1 MKELKTLQGKKYW
14 RSLDQLAD
22 TPEFRKF
29 LEREFPEGASEIKNP
44 LTRRTF
50 LSLMGASIAL
60 AGLSAC
66 RRPVEK
72 IIPYVKAPEQIIPGI
87 PEYYASTMPMGT
99 SAYGVV
105 VESHEGRP
113 TKIEGNE
120 KHPSSLGKSNTYMQA
135 SILNLYDPD
144 RSQRVLH
151 NDDEKDWSEFVA
163 YWKKLYQ
170 EYKANQ
176 GEGLAILSDSFSSLT
191 LSRLMEDFKT
201 QFPKASLACYA
212 PISQENIIEGMVL
225 ATGNEYLPVYHYDKA
240 AVILSLDNDFL
251 HTENENVTN
260 AKSFAKGRRVKTTSD
275 KMNRLY
281 VVESSFSVT
290 GAMAD
295 HRLPLSNSEIQ
306 GFVALLVK
314 ELVKQGLTVSGSDDL
329 EIEGDF
335 TFDQKWVSVLA
346 KDLIRNRKKGLVVAG
361 YRQPAMVH
369 ALVYAINSALGNVGQ
384 SVTYRDTKDLNESK
398 LESFGDLVKQM
409 NEGKVST
416 LVILDGNPVYTAPAD
431 LNFSEALEKVTN
443 SIHLSQMRDETSQKV
458 TWYIPQSH
466 YLESWGDCRSANGT
480 LSLIQP
486 LIAPLYESHDK
497 VAVLSLLTGGI
508 EQKSYDVVRAAWEKY
523 IPSNDFDQNWR
534 QILHDGVL
542 ANSNMSAVI
551 PSINGRTFSDYL
563 RLNPVRVHSP
573 NQDNFE
579 ISFIT
584 SPAVYDGRFA
594 NNGWLQEL
602 PDTVTK
608 LAWDNAALMSH
619 KTANHLG
626 VKNEDV
632 VVLNLQ
638 GREMVLQVWILPG
651 QAHFTVSVA
660 IGYGRTGAGRV
671 GNGVGSNA
679 YRLKTQRSHNFD
691 LGLTVR
697 KTRDTYPLAS
707 TQDHGSMEGRPLVRE
722 ATLEEYSNDPEFAEE
737 MVKHFPLVS
746 LWDEHGYEEGYQW
759 GMSIDL
765 NACTGCNACTIAC
778 QSENNISVI
787 GKEQVKEGREMH
799 WIRMDRYF
807 AGDLENPE
815 VVHQPVGCQHCEMA
829 PCEQVCPVAATVHDD
844 EGLNVMV
851 YNRCIGT
858 RYCSNNCPF
867 KVRRFN
873 FFNYTKDLPE
883 IVQLAQNPDVTVR
896 SRGVMEKCTYC
907 LQRISSAKITAK
919 GENRVVKDGDFQTA
933 CQQACPSDVI
943 TFGNINDP
951 KSQVVAAKQNDRSY
965 NMLAELNIK
974 PRTSYLAK
982 LRNPNPELT

>member
-1 MKELKTLQGKKYW
+1 MKKLKNLQGKEYW
-14 RSLDQLAD
+14 RSVDQLAD

-29 LEREFPEGASEIKNP
+29 LEREFPEEASELKNP
-44 LTRRTF
+44 LTRRNF

-60 AGLSAC
+60 AGLTAC

-72 IIPYVKAPEQIIPGI
+72 IIPFVKAPEQIIPGI
-87 PEYYASTMPMGT
+87 PEYYASTMPLGT
-99 SAYGVV
+99 SAYGVI

-120 KHPSSLGKSNTYMQA
+120 KHPSSLGKSNTQMQA

-144 RSQRVLH
+144 RSQRAVH
-151 NDDEKDWSEFVA
+151 NGEEKDWSEFVGF
-163 YWKKLYQ
+163 WKKLYQ

-191 LSRLMEDFKT
+191 LSRLLEDFKL
-201 QFPKASLACYA
+201 QFPKATIACYA
-212 PISQENIIEGMVL
+212 PISQENILQGMAL
-225 ATGNEYLPVYHYDKA
+225 ATGNEYLPVFHYDKA
-240 AVILSLDNDFL
+240 KVILSLDADFL

-260 AKSFAKGRRVKTTSD
+260 AKKFAKGRMVKSTSD
-275 KMNRLY
+275 NMNRLY
-281 VVESSFSVT
+281 AVESSYSVT

-295 HRLPLSNSEIQ
+295 HRLPLSNSEIP
-306 GFVALLVK
+306 GFVALLIK
-314 ELVKQGLTVSGSDDL
+314 ELNKQGLSISGSDYL
-329 EIEGDF
+329 VIEGDIDV
-335 TFDQKWVSVLA
+335 DQKWISAVT
-346 KDLIRNRKKGLVVAG
+346 KDLIQNRKKGLVVAG
-361 YRQPAMVH
+361 YRQPAVVH

-384 SVTYRDTKDLNESK
+384 SITYRDIKDLNESK
-398 LESFGDLVKQM
+398 LESFATLSKALD
-409 NEGKVST
+409 EEKVNT
-416 LVILDGNPVYTAPAD
+416 LIILGGNPVYNAPTD
-431 LNFSEALEKVTN
+431 FNFDETLKKVAN
-443 SIHLSQMRDETSQKV
+443 SIHLSPIRDETSQKT
-458 TWYIPQSH
+458 TWHIPQSH
-466 YLESWGDCRSANGT
+466 YLESWGDCRANDGT
-480 LSLIQP
+480 LSVIQP
-486 LIAPLYESHDK
+486 LIAPLYESHDS
-497 VAVLSLLTGGI
+497 VEVLSLITRGD
-508 EQKSYDVVRAAWEKY
+508 EQKSYDIVQSTWENY
-523 IPSNDFDQNWR
+523 IPSSDFEQNWR
-534 QILHDGVL
+534 RILHDGVL
-542 ANSNMSAVI
+542 ADSKMSTVF
-551 PSINGRTFSDYL
+551 PSMNEGKFVEYL
-563 RLNPVRVHSP
+563 RKNPVRNYLP
-573 NQDNFE
+573 NQKNFE
-579 ISFIT
+579 ITFLA
-584 SPAVYDGRFA
+584 SPAVFDGRFA

-619 KTANHLG
+619 KMAKHLD

-632 VVLNLQ
+632 IILNLQ
-638 GREMVLQVWILPG
+638 GKEMAIPVWIVPG
-651 QAHFTVSVA
+651 QAHFSVSVA
-660 IGYGRTGAGRV
+660 LGYGRTSAGRV
-671 GNGVGSNA
+671 GNSVGSNA
-679 YRLKTQRSHNFD
+679 YSIRTQQSYNFD
-691 LGLTVR
+691 LGLTIR

-722 ATLEEYSNDPEFAEE
+722 ATVDEYSSNPEFAEE

-746 LWDEHGYEEGYQW
+746 LWDEHSYEEGYQW

-778 QSENNISVI
+778 QSENNIPII

-799 WIRMDRYF
+799 WIRLDRYF
-807 AGDLENPE
+807 TGDMDNPE

-844 EGLNVMV
+844 EGLNVMA

-883 IVQLAQNPDVTVR
+883 VVQLAQNPDVTVR

-907 LQRISSAKITAK
+907 LQRISEAKITAK
-919 GENRVVKDGDFQTA
+919 NENRVVEDGEIQTA

-951 KSQVVAAKQNDRSY
+951 KSKIAEAKQNNRNY
-965 NMLAELNIK
+965 EMLAELNIK

>member
-1 MKELKTLQGKKYW
+1 MKELKNLQGKEYW
-14 RSLDQLAD
+14 RSLDQLAE
-22 TPEFRKF
+22 TPEFKKF

-44 LTRRTF
+44 LTRRNF

-72 IIPYVKAPEQIIPGI
+72 IIPYVKAPESMIPGN
-87 PEYYASTMPMGT
+87 PEYYATTMPLGT

-120 KHPSSLGKSNTYMQA
+120 KHPSSLGKSNVLMQA

-144 RSQRVLH
+144 RSQRSLQ
-151 NDDEKDWSEFVA
+151 DGDEKEWAEFVA
-163 YWKKLYQ
+163 FWKKLYQ

-176 GEGLAILSDSFSSLT
+176 GEGLAILTDSFSSLT
-191 LSRLMEDFKT
+191 LTHLMDDFKT
-201 QFPKASLACYA
+201 HFPKADLACYS
-212 PISQENIIEGMVL
+212 PVSQENILKGMVL
-225 ATGNEYLPVYHYDKA
+225 ATGTEYLPVYSYDKA
-240 AVILSLDNDFL
+240 AVILSLDADFL
-251 HTENENVTN
+251 MTENENIINTLN
-260 AKSFAKGRRVKTTSD
+260 FAKARRINSTSD

-281 VVESSFSVT
+281 SVESSYSIT

-295 HRLPLSNSEIQ
+295 HRLPLSNSEIP
-306 GFVALLVK
+306 GFVAMLIK
-314 ELVKQGLTVSGSDDL
+314 ELTKLGLQISSSNYL
-329 EIEGDF
+329 KIEGD
-335 TFDQKWVSVLA
+335 TSIDQLWITAVA
-346 KDLIRNRKKGLVVAG
+346 KDLVKNSGKGLVVAG
-361 YRQPAMVH
+361 RRQAAVVH
-369 ALVYAINSALGNVGQ
+369 ALVYAINSALGNIGN
-384 SVTYRDTKDLNESK
+384 SVSCRDTKDLNESK
-398 LESFGDLVKQM
+398 TNSLVNLTERM
-409 NEGKVST
+409 GAGKIST
-416 LVILDGNPVYTAPAD
+416 VIMLGGNPVYNAPVD
-431 LNFSEALEKVTN
+431 INFKEALDKVTN
-443 SIHLSQMRDETSQKV
+443 RIHLSSHHDETSQQS
-458 TWYIPQSH
+458 TWHIPQSH
-466 YLESWGDCRSANGT
+466 YLESWGDCRSADGT

-486 LIAPLYESHDK
+486 LIAPLFESHDMIE
-497 VAVLSLLTGGI
+497 VLSLLTTGT
-508 EQKSYDVVRAAWEKY
+508 EQKSYDVVRSIWENY
-523 IPSNDFDQNWR
+523 IPSSDFNQNWR
-534 QILHDGVL
+534 KILHDGIL
-542 ANSNMSAVI
+542 EGSKMSSVVPAL
-551 PSINGRTFSDYL
+551 GRGNLPNHL
-563 RLNPVRVHSP
+563 RDNPVWSYIP
-573 NQDNFE
+573 NENNFE
-579 ISFIT
+579 LSFQT

-608 LAWDNAALMSH
+608 LSWDNAVLMSH
-619 KTANHLG
+619 KTAHHLG

-638 GREMVLQVWILPG
+638 GRELAAPVWILPG
-651 QAHFTVSVA
+651 QAHFTVSLA
-660 IGYGRTGAGRV
+660 LGYGRASVGRV
-671 GNGVGSNA
+671 GNGVGANA
-679 YRLKTQRSHNFD
+679 YSLRNSQAPDID
-691 LGLTVR
+691 LGLMVR
-697 KTRDTYPLAS
+697 KIRDTYSLAS

-722 ATLEEYSNDPEFAEE
+722 SSLEEYRNDPKFAEE

-778 QSENNISVI
+778 QSENNIPII

-799 WIRMDRYF
+799 WIRLDRYF

-815 VVHQPVGCQHCEMA
+815 VVHQPVACHHCEMA

-844 EGLNVMV
+844 EGLNVMT

-883 IVQLAQNPDVTVR
+883 IVQMAQNPDVTVR

-907 LQRISSAKITAK
+907 VQRISAAKITAK
-919 GENRVVKDGDFQTA
+919 NENRTVKDGEIQTA
-933 CQQACPSDVI
+933 CEQACPSEAIV
-943 TFGNINDP
+943 FGNINDP
-951 KSQVVAAKQNDRSY
+951 KSKVVETKQNDRTY
-965 NMLAELNIK
+965 DMLAELNIK

-982 LRNPNPELT
+982 LRNPNPEIS

>member
-1 MKELKTLQGKKYW
+1 MKELKDLQGKEYW

-29 LEREFPEGASEIKNP
+29 LEREFPESASEITNP

-72 IIPYVKAPEQIIPGI
+72 IIPYVKAPENMIPGI
-87 PEYYASTMPMGT
+87 PQYYASTMPLGT

-120 KHPSSLGKSNTYMQA
+120 NHPSSLGKSNAMMQA
-135 SILNLYDPD
+135 SLLNLYDPD
-144 RSQRVLH
+144 RSQRTIH
-151 NDDEKDWSEFVA
+151 NGDEKDWTEFVVF
-163 YWKKLYQ
+163 WKNLYQ
-170 EYKANQ
+170 EYKTNQ
-176 GEGLAILSDSFSSLT
+176 GEGLALLTDSFSSLT
-191 LSRLMEDFKT
+191 LSRLIKDFQT
-201 QFPKASLACYA
+201 HFPKANLATYS
-212 PISQENIIEGMVL
+212 PVNQEEVIKGMVL
-225 ATGNEYLPVYHYDKA
+225 ATGSEYLPVYHFDKA
-240 AVILSLDNDFL
+240 TVILSLNSDFL
-251 HTENENVTN
+251 LTENDNVTN
-260 AKSFAKGRRVKTTSD
+260 TKNFAKARRINSTSD

-281 VVESSFSVT
+281 SVEASYSVT

-295 HRLPLSNSEIQ
+295 HRLPLSNSEIP
-306 GFVALLVK
+306 GFVAMLADEITKLGVPIAVSK
-314 ELVKQGLTVSGSDDL
+314 EIKVQGESN
-329 EIEGDF
+329 I
-335 TFDQKWVSVLA
+335 DQNWIAVVA
-346 KDLIRNRKKGLVVAG
+346 KDLVQNKKKSLIVAG
-361 YRQPAMVH
+361 SQQPAIVH
-369 ALVYAINSALGNVGQ
+369 ALVFAMNSALGNIGQ
-384 SVTYRDTKDLNESK
+384 SVTYRDTKDLFESNIQS
-398 LESFGDLVKQM
+398 LTDLVERM
-409 NEGKVST
+409 STGKIKT
-416 LVILDGNPVYTAPAD
+416 LIMLGGNPVYNAPAD
-431 LNFSEALEKVTN
+431 FNFKDALEKVEN
-443 SIHLSQMRDETSQKV
+443 SIHLNSYRDETSRHAN
-458 TWYIPQSH
+458 WHIPQSH
-466 YLESWGDCRSANGT
+466 YLESWGDCRSADGT

-486 LIAPLYESHDK
+486 LIAPLFESHDM
-497 VAVLSLLTGGI
+497 AEVLSLIASGSEL
-508 EQKSYDVVRAAWEKY
+508 KSYDVVRGIWENY
-523 IPSNDFDQNWR
+523 IPSGDFEQNWSK
-534 QILHDGVL
+534 ILHDGVL
-542 ANSNMSAVI
+542 AGSKMSAVV
-551 PSINGRTFSDYL
+551 PSMNGGAFSEYL
-563 RLNPVRVHSP
+563 RENPVWSYVP
-573 NQDNFE
+573 NQNNYE
-579 ISFIT
+579 LSFQT

-602 PDTVTK
+602 PDTITK
-608 LAWDNAALMSH
+608 LTWDNAALMSH

-632 VVLNLQ
+632 IVLNLQ
-638 GREMVLQVWILPG
+638 GREVSVPVWILPG
-651 QAHFTVSVA
+651 QAHFTVSLDL
-660 IGYGRTGAGRV
+660 GYGRTASGRV
-671 GNGVGSNA
+671 GNNVGANA
-679 YRLKTQRSHNFD
+679 YSVRTSKSSNFD
-691 LGLTVR
+691 LGLMVR

-707 TQDHGSMEGRPLVRE
+707 TQDHGSMEGRPLARE
-722 ATLEEYSNDPEFAEE
+722 STIEHYRNDPTFAEE

-778 QSENNISVI
+778 QSENNIPVI

-799 WIRMDRYF
+799 WIRLDRYF

-815 VVHQPVGCQHCEMA
+815 IVHQPVACHHCEMA

-844 EGLNVMV
+844 EGLNVMT

-883 IVQLAQNPDVTVR
+883 IVQMAQNPDVTVR

-919 GENRVVKDGDFQTA
+919 NEGRVVKDGEIQTA
-933 CQQACPSDVI
+933 CEQACPSNAIV
-943 TFGNINDP
+943 FGNINDP
-951 KSQVVAAKQNDRSY
+951 KSKVVENKQNDRTY
-965 NMLAELNIK
+965 DMLAELNIK

-982 LRNPNPELT
+982 LRNPNPDLS